1 MTAPR
6 LTYLLLFTLVLSISS
21 ATLAQDIPNSPQG
34 EKITYKVTGDT
45 YFGDKNHFKNPCVL
59 DRDKVFKKIPAYQ
72 KILREKLDKNS
83 ARYYFLL
90 EQANK
95 VFRDKVKEIAKK
107 LGFDLVVEK
116 GGIKANKE
124 IRITEITKKVIK
136 VL

>member
-1 MTAPR
+1 MTVLRPTFLLLAALVITTTGGLAQTAPEE
-6 LTYLLLFTLVLSISS
+6 S
-21 ATLAQDIPNSPQG
+21 QG

-59 DRDKVFKKIPAYQ
+59 DRDKVFKKIPEYQ

-90 EQANK
+90 EKANK
-95 VFRDKVKEIAKK
+95 VFREKVKEIAKK
-107 LGFDLVVEK
+107 LGYDLVVEK

-124 IRITEITKKVIK
+124 IRITDITKKVIK
-136 VL
+136 AL